1 MKVRIYI
8 YIYVYTLYSLWPL
21 LLKHSLAQILTSLK
35 KTHVYIYILYK
46 PNKLKP
52 KSTSPQKNQP
62 WGNSPWLI
70 FFRQGAVDIWSFGKL
85 PSHLPW
91 WPCKN
96 LHWKDDIPR
105 KPWTQG
111 TPESEFA
118 WSSLFFWGGWMNMY
132 GYGGPNAVDIR
143 NPAPS

>member
-8 YIYVYTLYSLWPL
+8 YIYVYTLYSPWPL

-35 KTHVYIYILYK
+35 KHMYIYIYYINLT
-46 PNKLKP
+46 NSSQNQDHP
-52 KSTSPQKNQP
+52 KKINHGETLP
-62 WGNSPWLI
+62 

-118 WSSLFFWGGWMNMY
+118 WSSFFFWGGWMNMY